1 MCKLTY
7 YSNAIRFV
15 LMDFDDGYYTISDVE
30 REIRHLMEFSKD
42 DEDITPSEHT
52 LLNCFG
58 RMVDILVKKESD
70 KL

>member
-15 LMDFDDGYYTISDVE
+15 LMDFDDGYYSIMDVE
-30 REIRHLMEFSKD
+30 REIKHLMEFSKE
-42 DEDITPSEHT
+42 DEEITSQEHT

-58 RMVDILVKKESD
+58 KMVDILVKKE
-70 KL
+70 KET